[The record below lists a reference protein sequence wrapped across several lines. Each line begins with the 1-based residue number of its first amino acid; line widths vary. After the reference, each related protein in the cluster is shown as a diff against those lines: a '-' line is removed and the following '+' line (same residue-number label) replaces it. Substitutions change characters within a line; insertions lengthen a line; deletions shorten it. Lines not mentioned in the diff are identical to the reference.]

1 MTPALAA
8 FLWFTVIQSRHR
20 KGHNLAAGGLMIRT
34 ILVSDYIQVQG
45 AFVRA
50 SDDGNIVVCTGEGK
64 FEGRPIGHLGKK
76 PSSHVVLAVS

>member
-1 MTPALAA
+1 
-8 FLWFTVIQSRHR
+8 
-20 KGHNLAAGGLMIRT
+20 MIRT

-50 SDDGNIVVCTGEGK
+50 SNDGNIVVCTGEGQ

-76 PSSHVVLAVS
+76 PASHVVLAVS

>member
-1 MTPALAA
+1 
-8 FLWFTVIQSRHR
+8 
-20 KGHNLAAGGLMIRT
+20 MIRT

-64 FEGRPIGHLGKK
+64 FEGRPIGHPAK